1 MSKAQQTAEAANTS
15 ASTSSAPKLPWTRS
29 RIKVGILDTFRRINE
44 KKLSPIEQLAHDLV
58 LLKTILTDKRDG
70 LFDAIKTQFVQGQAM
85 HATEEKRKNH
95 YGKIALLNAIIKQ
108 LDLLERTE
116 IGPGRLAHIKKI
128 KDILAGVEHTT
139 CEVIFVK
146 SPNDVMQYKAVFE
159 ATLGMQTMRH
169 TSQEHFMVMRA
180 HYDQTKQKPGNV
192 LLLKSRDNN
201 PIIQYSRDSLCA
213 DEELTPISGQT
224 KSTPSEAG
232 APGTGGTSTPMAGKS
247 RDEDKAPPEAAKK
260 QPDYILVTS
269 IRPNALADSMEFYG
283 QKEVRVTTTGPQVT
297 ITSRTAKY
305 DELRQFHTERN
316 REGTTK
322 GNCDTAKHLA
332 HLDHQL
338 DRYAAEI
345 EQVMQTA
352 AQHRV

>member
-95 YGKIALLNAIIKQ
+95 YGKIALLNAIIKE

-116 IGPGRLAHIKKI
+116 SGSGRLAHIQKI
-128 KDILAGVEHTT
+128 KNILAGVEHTT
-139 CEVIFVK
+139 CEVVFVK
-146 SPNDVMQYKAVFE
+146 SLDDVAQYKAALE
-159 ATLGMQTMRH
+159 AATGMQTVRH
-169 TSQEHFMVMRA
+169 TSQEHFMVMRD
-180 HYDQTKQKPGNV
+180 HYNQTKKQPSNV

-201 PIIQYSRDSLCA
+201 PIIQHSRDSLCT
-213 DEELTPISGQT
+213 DEELTPIS
-224 KSTPSEAG
+224 SEAG
-232 APGTGGTSTPMAGKS
+232 APGTGGTSTPMAGKG

-269 IRPNALADSMEFYG
+269 FRPNSLADSMEFYG
-283 QKEVRVTTTGPQVT
+283 QKEVRVTTIGSQAT